1 MKDLDADLLSVLS
14 CEIDARPSGA
24 PTLDEILPMLR
35 NVQREPK
42 ALVIE
47 FDSASSPIVEAFAA
61 AERQCC
67 SAIGWEVGGLRAAT
81 LRITAEPA
89 QLDVLEGVF
98 AGDNHL

>member
-1 MKDLDADLLSVLS
+1 MTDLDADVLSVLS
-14 CEIDARPSGA
+14 CEIGVRPIGA
-24 PTLDEILPMLR
+24 PTLDEILPRLR
-35 NVQREPK
+35 RVQREPK

-47 FDSASSPIVEAFAA
+47 FDSDSRAIIEAFAA

-67 SAIGWEVGGLRAAT
+67 SGIGWEIGGLAAT
-81 LRITAEPA
+81 SLRISAEPA